1 MYLLLSLK
9 CMSSNY
15 LKVRICPFTLLF
27 EPLLI
32 SNPKIIQILLILVL
46 RSQAGICQIAFF
58 VVPFLQS
65 TIIEHFQI
73 VLNDKWNDIVFQTLL
88 KNNQSAHTPITILE
102 RMDSLKLHMKALA
115 FSI

>member
-32 SNPKIIQILLILVL
+32 SNPKIIQIRFILILC
-46 RSQAGICQIAFF
+46 SQAGIGQIAFF

-65 TIIEHFQI
+65 TIIGQLQI
-73 VLNDKWNDIVFQTLL
+73 ILNDKRNNIVFQALL
-88 KNNQSAHTPITILE
+88 KHDQSAHTAVAVLE
-102 RMDSLKLHMKALA
+102 LSLIH
-115 FSI
+115 I